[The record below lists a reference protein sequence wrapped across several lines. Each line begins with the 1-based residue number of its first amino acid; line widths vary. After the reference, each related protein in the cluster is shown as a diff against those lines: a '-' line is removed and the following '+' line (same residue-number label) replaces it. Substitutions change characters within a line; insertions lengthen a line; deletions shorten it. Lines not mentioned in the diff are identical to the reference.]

1 LREIRDPCVHYQDR
15 LRRDNSE
22 EGIIEIDKE
31 EGACMLSVMIFVR
44 NKQQVEILRAT
55 GAQIVMYSR
64 EGDVIRE
71 THAVLYDFSYEIQ

>member
-1 LREIRDPCVHYQDR
+1 VHYQDR

-55 GAQIVMYSR
+55 G
-64 EGDVIRE
+64 
-71 THAVLYDFSYEIQ
+71 T